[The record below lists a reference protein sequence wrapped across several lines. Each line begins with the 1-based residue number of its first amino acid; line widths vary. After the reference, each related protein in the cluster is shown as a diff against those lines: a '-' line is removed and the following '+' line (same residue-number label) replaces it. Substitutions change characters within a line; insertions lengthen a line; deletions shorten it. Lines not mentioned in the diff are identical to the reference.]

1 MITFFIR
8 INLTLNLTLIML
20 QILYIIFNKNMIK
33 KERKKKDNNIR
44 NE

>member
-33 KERKKKDNNIR
+33 KERKKEKG
-44 NE
+44 

>member
-8 INLTLNLTLIML
+8 INLTLIML